1 MTMTATK
8 QCTGLGF
15 NILFLD
21 SFKQF
26 GGEVILKRE
35 TMRGTHITRTNRENN
50 LSAKFNLLYTQKWLS
65 TKVRLIRAFRKIRK
79 IRSWLAVRVFFITD
93 GGQKYIVPQAPHIN
107 KIYMYLICF
116 IQYYVKDCQNPL
128 DYDSSFRSK
137 NHQALGQLST
147 HWPTVKM
154 SMTFMTHSHFLQ
166 CGCSSKWMY
175 MNCNISQTASQK
187 EI

>member
-1 MTMTATK
+1 
-8 QCTGLGF
+8 
-15 NILFLD
+15 
-21 SFKQF
+21 
-26 GGEVILKRE
+26 
-35 TMRGTHITRTNRENN
+35 MRGTHITRTNRENN